1 MYYSIF
7 NINEEEEAQL
17 TFYKDI
23 DAKAFYS
30 DKSILDFYLNS
41 THYLAS
47 NCGEIIKIYKRKEE

>member
-7 NINEEEEAQL
+7 NINEEQEAQFE
-17 TFYKDI
+17 FYKDI

-41 THYLAS
+41 YRYLAS
-47 NCGEIIKIYKRKEE
+47 NCGDIIKIYKRKE